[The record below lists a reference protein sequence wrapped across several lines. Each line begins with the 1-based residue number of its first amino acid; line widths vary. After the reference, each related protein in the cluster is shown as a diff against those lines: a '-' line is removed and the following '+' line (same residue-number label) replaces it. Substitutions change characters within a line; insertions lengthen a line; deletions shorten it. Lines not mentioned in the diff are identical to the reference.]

1 MGSSSQ
7 KLDNNN
13 SQKRTLHTIAI
24 IPMQSS
30 LLTTD
35 PNKRCRIHWCM
46 VRLCV
51 CALYRSKL
59 ASTLSHRKALDNKLS
74 FIFEDMRTL
83 TLDQHGF
90 ITSLA
95 EKHQAAPSERQI
107 LEELCRRRDDVLLQE
122 DKDGLNELISS
133 YNSNQ
138 GDVYALDF
146 TNKENETHLIS
157 NQVIELAY
165 SEGCTSDNV
174 TAEGESTLI
183 AILQVRDQ
191 NANTTNS
198 ISHKAILDAIARSNI
213 QVRTQAPLVSK
224 AQDGEALTVIMLQ
237 HLDYQRKLFGLL
249 RKVFEESSTA
259 KRSPNTTESSRKRKK
274 KQKDGKK
281 KKKKSKKVHHK

>member
-1 MGSSSQ
+1 
-7 KLDNNN
+7 
-13 SQKRTLHTIAI
+13 
-24 IPMQSS
+24 
-30 LLTTD
+30 
-35 PNKRCRIHWCM
+35 M

-59 ASTLSHRKALDNKLS
+59 ASTFSTRKALDNKLS
-74 FIFEDMRTL
+74 FVFEDMTTL

-122 DKDGLNELISS
+122 DKDGLNKLISP

-146 TNKENETHLIS
+146 TNKEDESNLVS
-157 NQVIELAY
+157 NQVMELAY
-165 SEGCTSDNV
+165 SEDCPSDNA

-183 AILQVRDQ
+183 AFLQVRDQ

-213 QVRTQAPLVSK
+213 QVRTQAPLVSE

-249 RKVFEESSTA
+249 RLVFQESSAA
-259 KRSPNTTESSRKRKK
+259 KGSSKAKVPNTTESGRKRKTK
-274 KQKDGKK
+274 HKDGKK
-281 KKKKSKKVHHK
+281 KKKKSKRFNISK